1 MGSNERILELIKEK
15 GPVIPAQI
23 SKDINDSLLITSAR
37 LSELLSGKHLKISC
51 LKFGGSP
58 LYYLPGQESM
68 LQNFSGN
75 LNGVE
80 KKAYSL
86 LEQNKIL
93 KDSGQDPQTRVA
105 LRNIKDFAVPLQV
118 NYENKIEI
126 FWKWYLMDNNE
137 AEPLIK
143 DLLSKQAPLEKIQ
156 QKAEEIK
163 EPQKE
168 AIKEEIAKEKPK
180 EEPKAEVQKELKN
193 VEKKP
198 KKPIDKTG
206 FLREINNF
214 FNKSNVKI
222 VESIDA
228 KKGPDLDFIV
238 ELQTSLGNIKYFCKS
253 RDKKKISDADIGSA
267 LLQAQSKNL
276 PLLFVTNGSLTK
288 NAQEMLDKDFKN
300 IIFKSI

>member
-1 MGSNERILELIKEK
+1 MGANERILEIIKEK
-15 GPVIPAQI
+15 GPVIPANVSKQI
-23 SKDINDSLLITSAR
+23 NENLLITSAR

-58 LYYLPGQESM
+58 LYYLHGQESM
-68 LQNFSGN
+68 LQNFASN

-86 LEQNKIL
+86 LEQAKIL
-93 KDSGQDPQTRVA
+93 KDSEQDPQTRVA
-105 LRNIKDFAVPLQV
+105 LRSIKDFAVPLQV

-126 FWKWYLMDNNE
+126 FWKWYMADNKD

-143 DLLSKQAPLEKIQ
+143 NLLAKQYAPAEKIQ
-156 QKAEEIK
+156 EKAEEIK

-168 AIKEEIAKEKPK
+168 EIKSKPK
-180 EEPKAEVQKELKN
+180 EEPKTEVQKSLE

-198 KKPIDKTG
+198 KKVIDKTG
-206 FLREINNF
+206 FLKDINNL

-222 VESIDA
+222 IETIDT
-228 KKGPDLDFIV
+228 KKGDMDFIV
-238 ELQTSLGNIKYFCKS
+238 ELQTSLGSIKYFCKS
-253 RDKKKISDADIGSA
+253 KDKKKISDSDIGAA

-288 NAQEMLDKDFKN
+288 NAQEMLDNDFKN
-300 IIFKSI
+300 VIFKNI